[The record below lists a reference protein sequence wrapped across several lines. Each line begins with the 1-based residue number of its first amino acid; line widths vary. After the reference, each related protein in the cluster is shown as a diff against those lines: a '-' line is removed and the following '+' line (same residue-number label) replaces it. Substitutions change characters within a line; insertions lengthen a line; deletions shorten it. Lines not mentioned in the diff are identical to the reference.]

1 MNDYQKELAA
11 GASIDITKAIKILNT
26 IDHNFYYS
34 TEVEADL
41 LRNIIDMLHNIRDS
55 LYTKSKLDK

>member
-11 GASIDITKAIKILNT
+11 GASIDITKAIKILNN

-34 TEVEADL
+34 SEVETDL
-41 LRNIIDMLHNIRDS
+41 LPNVINMLQSIRDS
-55 LYTKSKLDK
+55 LYTKSREE